1 MKQQHCLP
9 ISGPLDTFCCGCN
22 KKYFEYK
29 HSTVKIFATT
39 RPVAVAARHWT
50 GVSSYSSFTAD
61 RRGKYF
67 SRNIISK
74 TFMKNQESSH
84 LWVSA
89 YPGSGLAI
97 ELDTYECRADV
108 LRFVSVFAVVFP
120 LSGFKYWACTKTIG
134 YNNQSVFRG
143 GRAVTSYQY
152 KAEPGPGRCVI
163 RLNPEAGWEVCGW
176 VRCVLWDR
184 GPLSTLTSL
193 TYTHPCKITLPNI
206 VTYLE
211 GCDVRPDHVAGVVAG
226 GVQPPGHAPHHA
238 PPPGVP
244 LRQHEDVAALDQLQ
258 HQRVLPNII

>member
-89 YPGSGLAI
+89 SQHIPEVAWLSSL
-97 ELDTYECRADV
+97 TRT
-108 LRFVSVFAVVFP
+108 SV
-120 LSGFKYWACTKTIG
+120 
-134 YNNQSVFRG
+134 
-143 GRAVTSYQY
+143 GRM
-152 KAEPGPGRCVI
+152 C
-163 RLNPEAGWEVCGW
+163 
-176 VRCVLWDR
+176 CVLWAFLRLYFHYLD
-184 GPLSTLTSL
+184 L
-193 TYTHPCKITLPNI
+193 NI
-206 VTYLE
+206 EHAQKQSAIIINQFL
-211 GCDVRPDHVAGVVAG
+211 GAGVRLPVISTRLNQG
-226 GVQPPGHAPHHA
+226 QG
-238 PPPGVP
+238 
-244 LRQHEDVAALDQLQ
+244 AASSG
-258 HQRVLPNII
+258 

>member
-39 RPVAVAARHWT
+39 RPVALAARHWT

-67 SRNIISK
+67 SRKIISPLSK
-74 TFMKNQESSH
+74 TFYEKPKVIWSH
-84 LWVSA
+84 LSVSA
-89 YPGSGLAI
+89 YPGSCLAI
-97 ELDTYECRADV
+97 ELDTYECGADV
-108 LRFVSVFAVVFP
+108 LRFVRVLAVVFP

-176 VRCVLWDR
+176 VWCTVNTKAAYD
-184 GPLSTLTSL
+184 PSVSTENVPTSGL
-193 TYTHPCKITLPNI
+193 KC
-206 VTYLE
+206 
-211 GCDVRPDHVAGVVAG
+211 
-226 GVQPPGHAPHHA
+226 
-238 PPPGVP
+238 
-244 LRQHEDVAALDQLQ
+244 
-258 HQRVLPNII
+258 

>member
-50 GVSSYSSFTAD
+50 EVSSYSSFTAD
-61 RRGKYF
+61 KRGKYF
-67 SRNIISK
+67 SRNIISPLSK
-74 TFMKNQESSH
+74 TFCEKPKVIWSH
-84 LWVSA
+84 LSVSA
-89 YPGSGLAI
+89 YPGSCLAS
-97 ELDTYECRADV
+97 ELDTYECGADV
-108 LRFVSVFAVVFP
+108 LRFVRVLAVVFP

-163 RLNPEAGWEVCGW
+163 RLNPEAGWEVCRW
-176 VRCVLWDR
+176 VWCTVNTKAAYDPSVSTENVPTTRAFSWLK
-184 GPLSTLTSL
+184 GPVALSPFL
-193 TYTHPCKITLPNI
+193 
-206 VTYLE
+206 
-211 GCDVRPDHVAGVVAG
+211 
-226 GVQPPGHAPHHA
+226 
-238 PPPGVP
+238 
-244 LRQHEDVAALDQLQ
+244 
-258 HQRVLPNII
+258 

>member
-84 LWVSA
+84 LSVSA

-120 LSGFKYWACTKTIG
+120 LSGFKY
-134 YNNQSVFRG
+134 
-143 GRAVTSYQY
+143 
-152 KAEPGPGRCVI
+152 
-163 RLNPEAGWEVCGW
+163 
-176 VRCVLWDR
+176 
-184 GPLSTLTSL
+184 
-193 TYTHPCKITLPNI
+193 
-206 VTYLE
+206 
-211 GCDVRPDHVAGVVAG
+211 
-226 GVQPPGHAPHHA
+226 
-238 PPPGVP
+238 
-244 LRQHEDVAALDQLQ
+244 
-258 HQRVLPNII
+258 

>member
-67 SRNIISK
+67 FYAILFHLYQK
-74 TFMKNQESSH
+74 PFMKNQKSS
-84 LWVSA
+84 LSLSLSA

-176 VRCVLWDR
+176 VWCV
-184 GPLSTLTSL
+184 LSTLTSL
-193 TYTHPCKITLPNI
+193 TYIHTIHVNFTL
-206 VTYLE
+206 
-211 GCDVRPDHVAGVVAG
+211 
-226 GVQPPGHAPHHA
+226 
-238 PPPGVP
+238 
-244 LRQHEDVAALDQLQ
+244 
-258 HQRVLPNII
+258 